1 MRNRKHQRRA
11 EESGLSLTS
20 MIDVTFLLLVFFL
33 LTIEFRT
40 LDGKLSAYLPKGEGI
55 QPDPIARQLDVDVT
69 IRVVEPG
76 RRVAP
81 GTSRSWS
88 GTGRFEL
95 ADRVVRYGVGPRVHA
110 DPATLLADLA
120 ALRRAD
126 PERKV
131 RIDAGSGTVTQDV
144 VTAVD
149 TAIEAGFDEI
159 AFTGA
164 HR

>member
-1 MRNRKHQRRA
+1 MRRLARKRRT

-33 LTIEFRT
+33 LTIQFRT
-40 LDGKLSAYLPKGEGI
+40 LDGRLSAYLPKGEGAR
-55 QPDPIARQLDVDVT
+55 PEDVTRQLDVEVT
-69 IRVVEPG
+69 VRVAEAG

-88 GTGRFEL
+88 GEGRFEL
-95 ADRVVRYGVGPRVHA
+95 EGRVVHYAVGPRVHA
-110 DPATLLADLA
+110 DPAGLLEDLA

-126 PERKV
+126 PDRKV
-131 RIDAGSGTVTQDV
+131 KIEAGSAAVVQDV
-144 VTAVD
+144 VVAVD
-149 TAIEAGFDEI
+149 AAIAAGFDEI

-164 HR
+164 YR